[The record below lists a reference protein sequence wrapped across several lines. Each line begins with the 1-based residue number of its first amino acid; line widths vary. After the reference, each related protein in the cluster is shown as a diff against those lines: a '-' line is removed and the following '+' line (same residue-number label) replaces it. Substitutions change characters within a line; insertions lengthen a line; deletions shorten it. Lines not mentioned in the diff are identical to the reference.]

1 MKGRLLVRGEW
12 SPPRDDFPSTSP
24 ANAADVVG
32 TFPSATPAEVGAAVA
47 AARDAFPLWR
57 RTSRILRAE
66 CFDRLAQLIKRDTDS
81 LAELMARECGKN
93 VLECRAEVIE
103 GLHMVQYVFGSGRAG
118 VFGEVIA
125 SEIAEKDAFTRR
137 KPWGV
142 VAVITPWNFPFAV
155 PLWMLGPSLLEGNT
169 AVFKPSEDT
178 PAVGQRIVELF
189 AEAGFPP
196 GTVNLVHGA
205 GETGEA
211 VVKHPGVNVVCFT
224 GSYDVGRRIQE
235 VSASMSDRIVAAEMG
250 GKNAVIVCDDAR
262 FDLAV
267 TAGILSAFKTT
278 GQRCVSAS
286 RILVHESLID
296 KYANAFVETARR
308 LKFGDPLDPK
318 NFAGPVIHQD
328 SVRKILHYNAIARQE
343 GATVL
348 LDGGEFQPVKGTKG
362 CFLSP
367 FVYRTEWEP
376 GVRAIR
382 EEVFGPHVAL
392 IPFADDEHA
401 ARIAN
406 DTEYGLSMAVIT
418 ESYRRMRF
426 FREECDY
433 GMGYA
438 NLPCIGAEVHLPFG
452 GVKKSGNGHPSAAG
466 LVNVVTHQTA
476 WTVNHGT
483 EIKMAQGLT
492 SAIDLETGAVPR
504 SDAVTGGDSGVQLGA
519 AVQSDDVPTATPV
532 RNAAAPKRRRPAR
545 IEAGPSPELRTL
557 IATARGLSQVQIRQ
571 VADFAEFLAQKY
583 QQPAGDEPELPTASE
598 TDDDDDDDEVDLGG
612 RTSSEDAVDL
622 SGVLDGA
629 AGPHSSIGLV

>member
-1 MKGRLLVRGEW
+1 MARMLPSMQGRLAIAGEW
-12 SPPRDDFPSTSP
+12 SPPRSDFQSLSP
-24 ANAADVVG
+24 ANLAEVVG
-32 TFPSATPAEVGAAVA
+32 TFPSATIAEVNAAVA
-47 AARDAFPLWR
+47 AARQAFPAWR

-93 VLECRAEVIE
+93 ITECRAEVIE
-103 GLHMVQYVFGSGRAG
+103 GLHMVQYVFGNGRAG
-118 VFGEVIA
+118 VYGEVIA
-125 SEIAEKDAFTRR
+125 SEIAEKDAYVRR

-169 AVFKPSEDT
+169 CVFKPSEDT
-178 PAVGQRIVELF
+178 PAVGQRMMELF
-189 AEAGFPP
+189 AEAGFPA
-196 GTVNLVHGA
+196 GTVNLLHGA

-211 VVKHPGVNVVCFT
+211 IVRNPGVNVVCFT
-224 GSYDVGRRIQE
+224 GSYDVGKRIQE
-235 VSASMSDRIVAAEMG
+235 ISATMHDRMVAAEMG

-286 RILVHESLID
+286 RILVHEALID
-296 KYANAFVETARR
+296 RYAAAFTATATR
-308 LKFGDPLDPK
+308 LKFGDPLDAK
-318 NFAGPVIHQD
+318 SFAGPVIHQE
-328 SVRKILHYNAIARQE
+328 SVNKILGYNALAREE

-348 LDGGEFQPVKGTKG
+348 LAGGTLQPVPNEKG

-367 FVYRTEWEP
+367 FVYRTEWKP
-376 GVRAIR
+376 GMRSIR

-392 IPFADDEHA
+392 IPFANDEDA

-406 DTEYGLSMAVIT
+406 DTDYGLSLAVIT
-418 ESYRRMRF
+418 EDYRRMRF

-433 GMGYA
+433 GMGYV

-452 GVKKSGNGHPSAAG
+452 GVKKSGNGHPSAAA
-466 LVNVVTHQTA
+466 LVDSVTHKTA

-492 SAIDLETGAVPR
+492 TNIDG
-504 SDAVTGGDSGVQLGA
+504 S
-519 AVQSDDVPTATPV
+519 
-532 RNAAAPKRRRPAR
+532 PA
-545 IEAGPSPELRTL
+545 
-557 IATARGLSQVQIRQ
+557 
-571 VADFAEFLAQKY
+571 
-583 QQPAGDEPELPTASE
+583 
-598 TDDDDDDDEVDLGG
+598 
-612 RTSSEDAVDL
+612 
-622 SGVLDGA
+622 
-629 AGPHSSIGLV
+629 